1 MLTPG
6 AAYLVLLTCAALLT
20 GGLAGYAWRHRD
32 EPGAE
37 PLAAAMVG
45 VTFWTVTELLALTE
59 TGAPHLVWEQVQ
71 WTAIAVVPL
80 FFFFFMADFTG
91 YEWVLSRRLVPLFLV
106 VPAVTVVVAWTNPAH
121 NLLLVD
127 PVHIEAAGLTNLDQ
141 TFGPW
146 FWVYFAYAYTLLL
159 IGFALLLRLV
169 AVSEYLYLDQTLLIV
184 VGIVAPLAGNAAS
197 VFGFTPLPGLDLT
210 PLGFT
215 VTGVAFGNA
224 LFRYRLFDLLPATR
238 QLGRQAAL
246 AGLDDGVVIVDTDR
260 NVLYLNPAAGAI
272 LDRDRETVIGDS
284 ADELVDTD
292 ELDFAATDR
301 LAELSLGDRTYEVE
315 TAPIEDRRGKQV
327 GHTILLYDVTERVR
341 REAELRAQRDRY
353 ERLERINTVI
363 REVNQALVGATTVA
377 ELKRA
382 VAETLA
388 TPGLYDDV
396 WISVTASDG
405 SPVRMCATGDG
416 PRPADSEGLP
426 PVLEAPD
433 DADAV
438 EELDA
443 ADVPDAF
450 QSAAERGSDVA
461 TDERGPDIATDGE
474 RDLPGD
480 DNWTTVALVYGRTV
494 YGAIALH
501 TDREEGF
508 GERELAVLDELG
520 ETIGH
525 ALTTIERTHL
535 LLSDSHVE
543 VDLQTTDADSL
554 LVALSETTG
563 TEWTLDGF
571 VPATDG
577 EFLGYLSTDT
587 AEGATDDAAGV
598 AAAQAH
604 PGVGDVRVLSTDGG
618 TTLEVRAERGM
629 LAHPL
634 MEAGANVTSATA
646 SDGRCEFSVELS
658 PDANVRAIVDRVC
671 EEFPGTELLAKREG
685 EPTGEEPL
693 PDETDMTDRQREAL
707 EAAFRAGY
715 FDWPRESTAEEV
727 AESLDISSP
736 TLHSHLRK
744 AEDRLLSEFFE
755 G

>member
-1 MLTPG
+1 MISPG
-6 AAYLVLLTCAALLT
+6 AGYLALLSGAALLA
-20 GGLAGYAWRHRD
+20 GGLAGYAWRHR
-32 EPGAE
+32 EEAGATS
-37 PLAAAMVG
+37 LSAAMVA
-45 VTFWTVTELLALTE
+45 VTLWTTTEVMGLSQ
-59 TGAPHLVWEQVQ
+59 TGAPHIFWERLQ
-71 WTAIAVVPL
+71 WVAIALVPL
-80 FFFFFMADFTG
+80 LFVLFMFDFTG
-91 YEWVLSRRLVPLFLV
+91 YERFLPLPSLPVFFIVPVVTIALV
-106 VPAVTVVVAWTNPAH
+106 WTNPSHGLMWA
-121 NLLLVD
+121 D
-127 PVHIEAAGLTNLDQ
+127 WTRIETIGLTMLALD
-141 TFGPW
+141 FGPW
-146 FWVYFAYAYTLLL
+146 FWVYVAYAYAILTV
-159 IGFALLLRLV
+159 GFVLLLRMV
-169 AVSEYLYLDQTLLIV
+169 ATSDYLYVDQTTLIV
-184 VGIVAPLAGNAAS
+184 VGLLAPFLCNAISSFALI
-197 VFGFTPLPGLDLT
+197 PEYGLDLT

-215 VTGVAFGNA
+215 VTGLAFGNA
-224 LFRYRLFDLLPATR
+224 VFRYRLFDLLPATR
-238 QLGRQAAL
+238 RLGRQAAL
-246 AGLDDGVVIVDTDR
+246 VGMDDGVVIVDTGR
-260 NVLYLNPAAGAI
+260 TILYVNPAAGEI
-272 LDRDRETVIGDS
+272 LDCDPGD
-284 ADELVDTD
+284 ALGERVDELVDTD

-301 LAELSLGDRTYEVE
+301 LGELSLDDRTYEVE

-327 GHTILLYDVTERVR
+327 GHTILLYDVTERTR

-353 ERLERINTVI
+353 RRLERINTVI
-363 REVNQALVGATTVA
+363 REVNQALVGATTVE

-405 SPVRMCATGDG
+405 SPVRMRATEDG
-416 PRPADSEGLP
+416 PRSADSEGLP
-426 PVLEAPD
+426 PVLEAPED
-433 DADAV
+433 
-438 EELDA
+438 LDA
-443 ADVPDAF
+443 ADVPEAF
-450 QSAAERGSDVA
+450 ESANERGSDIV
-461 TDERGPDIATDGE
+461 TDGTQ
-474 RDLPGD
+474 DLPGD
-480 DNWTTVALVYGRTV
+480 GNWTTVALVYGRTV

-543 VDLQTTDADSL
+543 VDLQTTGPDSL

-563 TEWTLDGF
+563 AEWTLDGF

-577 EFLGYLSTDT
+577 EFLAYLSTDT
-587 AEGATDDAAGV
+587 SGGTTGDGMGVDAARS
-598 AAAQAH
+598 H
-604 PGVGDVRVLSTDGG
+604 PGVGEVRVLSTDGG

-646 SDGRCEFSVELS
+646 TGGRCEFSVELS
-658 PDANVRAIVDRVC
+658 PDANVRAVVDRVC

-685 EPTGEEPL
+685 EPTGDEPL

-727 AESLDISSP
+727 ADSLDISSP

-755 G
+755 E